1 MSDKILTMPMRCQTC
16 AESPT
21 PGWMQMPGH
30 DGEPCDAC
38 NAPQEDAYTASLKAR
53 CEKAERERDVALA
66 KLEEIRSNPDIE
78 LLEAQRDRRR
88 LGAELGEMQDE
99 LARLAEIEGRK
110 EWGVSWF
117 GCRFGPYARASED
130 EARKF
135 AADKNQATL
144 HVRRAAIAPGPWEP
158 VKR

>member
-1 MSDKILTMPMRCQTC
+1 MLAELTAM
-16 AESPT
+16 
-21 PGWMQMPGH
+21 
-30 DGEPCDAC
+30 
-38 NAPQEDAYTASLKAR
+38 KAR

-66 KLEEIRSNPDIE
+66 KLDEIRSNPDIE

-158 VKR
+158 VKEEGRGNSPRAAIDAAREAKG